1 VIDLKIGK
9 RSAIAFAKK
18 FIILTRFLSPQSK
31 LVYIF
36 LSNRVY
42 DTRNN
47 NLLGR
52 MNIRGKIQDAIYN
65 ALKSDEAYNKAV
77 QASKETGEKI
87 SSTK

>member
-1 VIDLKIGK
+1 MIDLKIGK

-65 ALKSDEAYNKAV
+65 ALKSEEITSKA
-77 QASKETGEKI
+77 AKAKNETGEEVK
-87 SSTK
+87 STK